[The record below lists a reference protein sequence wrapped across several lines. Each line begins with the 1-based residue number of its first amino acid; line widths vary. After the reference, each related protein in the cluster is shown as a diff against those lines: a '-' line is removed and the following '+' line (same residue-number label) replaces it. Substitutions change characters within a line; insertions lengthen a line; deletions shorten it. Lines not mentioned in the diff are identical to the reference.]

1 VKRKLNNYAKKLRA
15 IDDSEIRHYLRKS
28 VVDEVR
34 RLREWFEQSAD
45 KLKVRHGSRQKSN
58 AKRSAA
64 EFAYCLLAH
73 FRKPPA
79 LTRGGI
85 WQKLAIILYGGKA
98 ADLFDYMR
106 ECYKSRKF

>member
-1 VKRKLNNYAKKLRA
+1 MM
-15 IDDSEIRHYLRKS
+15 
-28 VVDEVR
+28 DEVR
-34 RLREWFEQSAD
+34 RFREWFEQIAD
-45 KLKVRHGSRQKSN
+45 KLKVRHGSKQKSN
-58 AKRSAA
+58 AKRTAA
-64 EFAYCLLAH
+64 EFAYYLLAH

-106 ECYKSRKF
+106 ESYKSQKF